1 MTSEPIRI
9 RRPTAVF
16 RPKES
21 APIFNL
27 GRPIKGLRVGMRNDP
42 FWRSWLQICDV
53 WSDLLKRDGAEP
65 VVLRIGEHVGEEGK
79 LTTQQVE
86 KWAKSVDCAVVGLA
100 N

>member
-1 MTSEPIRI
+1 MRTNLIQI

-16 RPKES
+16 HPKES

-27 GRPIKGLRVGMRNDP
+27 DRPIKGLRVGMRNDP

-65 VVLRIGEHVGEEGK
+65 VVLRIGEHVGEEGQHTK
-79 LTTQQVE
+79 AQVE
-86 KWAKSVDCAVVGLA
+86 AWAKSVDCAVVGLA